1 MLDWI
6 RANSVAFSIA
16 LVFHILFFGALFFNW
31 QMDKPKKIVLK
42 QGDVVQVTAVDA
54 NSYEAEIKKI
64 EDKKQAEQQRIKQR
78 KADEKRK
85 KQELKKK
92 QQLEKKR
99 KAEAKKKQQQKK
111 AAEKKKQEQE
121 QRKAAIA
128 KEKLLQEKRAKE
140 KLKKEQEN
148 KKKKEQ
154 ARKKAEQEKQ
164 RKLKEKKKQQ
174 EAEKKRKAEQEKK
187 RQAELRAEKKRKEK
201 RDKAV
206 WEQKSKEIIKRHV
219 ALISNKI
226 EQSWRQPLNV
236 PANLTCRVNIKLHS
250 TGKVISVKVIKSS
263 GNQSFDRSV
272 EIAVRRASPLP
283 VPADV
288 RLVKEFKEM
297 NLVFEP
303 K

>member
-16 LVFHILFFGALFFNW
+16 LVFHILFLGALFFNW

-111 AAEKKKQEQE
+111 AAEKKKQEQ
-121 QRKAAIA
+121 RKAAIA

-140 KLKKEQEN
+140 KLKKEQE
-148 KKKKEQ
+148 KKNKKEQ

-174 EAEKKRKAEQEKK
+174 AAEKKRKAEQEKK

-201 RDKAV
+201 RDKAA
-206 WEQKSKEIIKRHV
+206 WERKSKGIINRHV

-236 PANLTCRVNIKLHS
+236 PASLTCRVNIKLHS
-250 TGKVISVKVIKSS
+250 SGKVISVKVIESS

-283 VPADV
+283 VPTDV
-288 RLVKEFKEM
+288 RLAKEFKEM

>member
-78 KADEKRK
+78 KAEEKRK

-99 KAEAKKKQQQKK
+99 KAEAKKKQEQQKK
-111 AAEKKKQEQE
+111 AAEKKQQERRQ
-121 QRKAAIA
+121 AAIA
-128 KEKLLQEKRAKE
+128 KEKLLEEKRAKE

-148 KKKKEQ
+148 KNKKEQ

-236 PANLTCRVNIKLHS
+236 PAYLTCRVNIKLHS
-250 TGKVISVKVIKSS
+250 TGKVISVKVIESS

-283 VPADV
+283 VPTDV
-288 RLVKEFKEM
+288 RLAKEFKEM